1 MWDDEDR
8 AFVLLVV
15 GITLI
20 IVALMTVGV
29 AQGIALANDETYR
42 QFPSWATAVEK
53 HK

>member
-29 AQGIALANDETYR
+29 AQGIALANDETYA
-42 QFPSWATAVEK
+42 QFPKWVQKYEK
-53 HK
+53 